1 MNDLVDGSKHCDWI
15 PDSSYCFRVRPITR
29 SLACLYGNLLNGY
42 QGPRPKMFTQSLPAV
57 GGENYMVCGCLVAAR
72 ITVGGCRVFVYDLLG
87 SFLSLLLR
95 VITNKSLEH
104 HKMADS
110 GNNGRHGERSRTGIV
125 LVHVTK
131 MIRPR
136 RL

>member
-1 MNDLVDGSKHCDWI
+1 MEASTAIGFQTVLTVSDLGLSHAHWPVSMVTSLMGIRGC
-15 PDSSYCFRVRPITR
+15 VRKCSPSHSR
-29 SLACLYGNLLNGY
+29 LWGRKLYG
-42 QGPRPKMFTQSLPAV
+42 
-57 GGENYMVCGCLVAAR
+57 VCGCLVAAR
-72 ITVGGCRVFVYDLLG
+72 IVVGGCRVFVYDFLG

-95 VITNKSLEH
+95 DKQTIEH
-104 HKMADS
+104 YKMADS

-131 MIRPR
+131 MIPPR